1 MANRKKR
8 QGVAVKKITH
18 SYLKARCG
26 ENAPHPPKPF
36 ENWIDY
42 FTQQTKAPVPYRS
55 WLEYRLFSIGSCK
68 NISYEPGSFDYTQIV
83 HKERKYTPD
92 GVIGKVWIE
101 AKGHFRTPAEAQK
114 YIDVRNSNPDI
125 TIIFIFPKP
134 DIPMPFSRVRKDG
147 SRRNMEDWCSDNEFY
162 YVYEYDKTS
171 LENLIEAINR

>member
-8 QGVAVKKITH
+8 QGVAVKKITP

-26 ENAPHPPKPF
+26 ANPPPPPDPF
-36 ENWIDY
+36 KTWIDY
-42 FTQQTKAPVPYRS
+42 FTQKTGAPVPYRS
-55 WLEYRLFSIGSCK
+55 WLEYRLFENGSCEG
-68 NISYEPGSFDYTQIV
+68 IPYEPGSFDYTQIV

-101 AKGHFRTPAEAQK
+101 AKGHFRTLLEAQK
-114 YIDVRNSNPDI
+114 YIDIRNSNPDI

-147 SRRNMEDWCSDNEFY
+147 SRRNMEDWCSDNDFY
-162 YVYEYDKTS
+162 YVYEFQKDH
-171 LENLIEAINR
+171 LNMLIEGINS